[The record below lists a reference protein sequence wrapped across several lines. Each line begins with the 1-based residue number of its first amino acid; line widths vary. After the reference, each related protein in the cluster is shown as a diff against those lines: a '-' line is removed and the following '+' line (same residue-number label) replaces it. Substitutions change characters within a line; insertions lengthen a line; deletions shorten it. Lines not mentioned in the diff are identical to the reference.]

1 MATEFDEDVP
11 YLDKL
16 WDRRKEDILIKLV
29 NVLKQVSFKSL
40 LDSLMRFLDR
50 MVNVFHL
57 SDQCLHSKSLIASGR

>member
-16 WDRRKEDILIKLV
+16 WDRMKEDLLIRLV

-40 LDSLMRFLDR
+40 LDSLMRFL
-50 MVNVFHL
+50 
-57 SDQCLHSKSLIASGR
+57 IIEW